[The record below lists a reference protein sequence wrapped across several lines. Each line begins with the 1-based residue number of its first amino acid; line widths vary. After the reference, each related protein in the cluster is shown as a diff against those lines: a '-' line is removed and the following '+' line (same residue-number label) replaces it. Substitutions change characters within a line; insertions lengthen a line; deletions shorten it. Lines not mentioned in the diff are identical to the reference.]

1 MRRFK
6 GLTIL
11 LAILLVFSL
20 IAATGCGSKDPAPA
34 PAPSDSGGA
43 AEEDNREPAVYHHPP
58 DGMPITVF
66 VNNIL
71 GKAQKRVD
79 KGTLTPAQADYIIGI
94 ALEGGVFAP
103 YGDVPYDHALDN
115 PDEFPIPEG
124 WNGPKYVN
132 KQVQIFV
139 DGEPYNY

>member
-1 MRRFK
+1 MRKFR

-11 LAILLVFSL
+11 LAVLLAFAL
-20 IAATGCGSKDPAPA
+20 IAATGCGSKDPA

-79 KGTLTPAQADYIIGI
+79 KGQLTAAQADYIIGI
-94 ALEGGVFAP
+94 ALEGEVFAP
-103 YGDVPYDHALDN
+103 IGDVPYDSALDS
-115 PDEFPIPEG
+115 PEDWPIPEG